1 METLTNKPPR
11 YGFVPAEVMEFFE
24 GGYRRARAAPPT
36 REGVVGASER
46 ETRTRDARD
55 ADGDRTGDEAR
66 DHADARRLMREVEW
80 ERRRGTGT
88 ERRGTGDED
97 GTWTRV
103 RGCEFGDALP
113 EPWAREMEGKEE
125 SDVERRERACA
136 NRLMDMIEKDLRAC
150 LPALSMFTRMDQN
163 VDAFEAFLDDMERRF
178 ARGTLPKRDALGDL
192 IVVRWRVFV
201 LVFVATTTATFVG
214 ATRMLLRAVM

>member
-24 GGYRRARAAPPT
+24 GGDRRACAAPPT
-36 REGVVGASER
+36 REGVVGAR
-46 ETRTRDARD
+46 DDDGDARND
-55 ADGDRTGDEAR
+55 DGERGGSEGRDR
-66 DHADARRLMREVEW
+66 ADARRLMREVEW
-80 ERRRGTGT
+80 ERLRGTGT
-88 ERRGTGDED
+88 ERRGTEDGDE
-97 GTWTRV
+97 TWTRV

-113 EPWAREMEGKEE
+113 EPWAREMEEREE

-192 IVVRWRVFV
+192 IVFRWRAFV

>member
-66 DHADARRLMREVEW
+66 DHADARRLMWEVEW

-88 ERRGTGDED
+88 ESSGTGFEDE
-97 GTWTRV
+97 TWTRV

-192 IVVRWRVFV
+192 IVFRWRVFV

>member
-1 METLTNKPPR
+1 MSSPKRRDEDDEDDDVHDDVRDDRRRSASCATASTQSAWRGWIGGVRVRAPV
-11 YGFVPAEVMEFFE
+11 VPYESQIRVMSQVV
-24 GGYRRARAAPPT
+24 RAASRGACALIESPT
-36 REGVVGASER
+36 GSGKSLALLCAALAWRE
-46 ETRTRDARD
+46 
-55 ADGDRTGDEAR
+55 
-66 DHADARRLMREVEW
+66 
-80 ERRRGTGT
+80 
-88 ERRGTGDED
+88 
-97 GTWTRV
+97 
-103 RGCEFGDALP
+103 
-113 EPWAREMEGKEE
+113 REMEEREE

-178 ARGTLPKRDALGDL
+178 ARGTLPKRDVLGDL
-192 IVVRWRVFV
+192 IVFRWRAFV